1 MNGVIRIPEGRR
13 AAPLGPR
20 APRQKT
26 PAPATNEAQIRGEGG
41 NKGKE
46 SVSDGVGHLRV
57 AGDAELHQEARQG
70 AEKRHFRGE
79 ELVLDHVEEALSMVA
94 TEGGQHGQ
102 LGERQNNTYDRSG
115 TCTTITLAPNGA
127 HVGCT
132 AMFNAAPPLL
142 LTPLGAGDRAC
153 QAGAKGGGDRR
164 AHVKQIRG
172 QHDDGPGGVGNTG
185 TQRGLAADQR
195 DGAFGW
201 RHNVR
206 QRVLGGDGV
215 VATACVCSVRVGRRR
230 RRRRGGYGRNGGGG
244 RCHRRGGE
252 HGGERRG
259 LAGGAGVPHDEKHQH
274 DDAQRRRGGQ
284 D

>member
-153 QAGAKGGGDRR
+153 QAGAKGGGTGVPTTTNERR
-164 AHVKQIRG
+164 TTT
-172 QHDDGPGGVGNTG
+172 D
-185 TQRGLAADQR
+185 LAGSAAR
-195 DGAFGW
+195 AP
-201 RHNVR
+201 NVVW
-206 QRVLGGDGV
+206 QQTRVTAPSGGDTMCG
-215 VATACVCSVRVGRRR
+215 
-230 RRRRGGYGRNGGGG
+230 NGSS
-244 RCHRRGGE
+244 
-252 HGGERRG
+252 
-259 LAGGAGVPHDEKHQH
+259 AGTEW
-274 DDAQRRRGGQ
+274 
-284 D
+284 